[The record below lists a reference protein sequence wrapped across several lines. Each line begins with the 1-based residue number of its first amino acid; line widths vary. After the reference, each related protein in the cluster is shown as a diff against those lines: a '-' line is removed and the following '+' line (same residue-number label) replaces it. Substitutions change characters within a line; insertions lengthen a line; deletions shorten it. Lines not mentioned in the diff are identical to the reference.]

1 MHKLLHLV
9 WICKHLNRKR
19 SSRSQVL
26 APQVLDLNAVVTNL
40 GKMLKRMIGEDIEL
54 STVLDSALGR
64 VKADPGQIEQVIM
77 NLVVNARDAMP
88 QGGHLTLETSNV
100 ELDEMYARNHVTV
113 KPGPHVMLAVADTG
127 VGMTPET
134 QAHIFEPFFT
144 TKEQGKGTGL
154 GLATVYGIV
163 KQWEAVSGHTA
174 SLDRVASSKSIFP
187 LSAKVRWPSRRRWN
201 RIRPEGRRRS

>member
-1 MHKLLHLV
+1 M
-9 WICKHLNRKR
+9 
-19 SSRSQVL
+19 L

-127 VGMTPET
+127 VGMTPGDASAYFRT
-134 QAHIFEPFFT
+134 LLYH
-144 TKEQGKGTGL
+144 QGAGQGDRPGTGHRVRDCQTIGRQYL
-154 GLATVYGIV
+154 GIQRAWTG
-163 KQWEAVSGHTA
+163 
-174 SLDRVASSKSIFP
+174 
-187 LSAKVRWPSRRRWN
+187 
-201 RIRPEGRRRS
+201 